1 MMKYI
6 SLTLRA
12 LNISFQ
18 NSERN
23 LQSLSDNRT
32 CDMSQSIVR
41 SLFMNATSHCT
52 ADQVFLL
59 KISWT
64 FFENLS
70 VADSIVLNSLLSNG
84 KARMKSIAMV

>member
-1 MMKYI
+1 MEYV

-32 CDMSQSIVR
+32 HDMPQSIVR
-41 SLFMNATSHCT
+41 SLSMNATSHCT
-52 ADQVFLL
+52 ADQVFLPE
-59 KISWT
+59 ISWT
-64 FFENLS
+64 LFENLS
-70 VADSIVLNSLLSNG
+70 VADSIVLNSLSSNG
-84 KARMKSIAMV
+84 KARMKSNLK